1 MKFIEVEPS
10 DVPRRGK
17 WAALIR
23 EFLASGLAAAKV
35 EGCHGKG
42 TNVQSS
48 CLNAIKRLDAPV
60 SACVRNGELYLVR
73 TDDV

>member
-17 WAALIR
+17 WTALIR

-35 EGCHGKG
+35 ADCPEKSADA
-42 TNVQSS
+42 QSG

>member
-1 MKFIEVEPS
+1 MKFIEIEPN

-17 WAALIR
+17 WTALIN

-35 EGCHGKG
+35 ADCPDKTTVVRSG
-42 TNVQSS
+42 